1 MIPMN
6 EFIVRNLHPTKQFLE
21 ALSTIPQRS
30 PKEIEE
36 SEAAKEP
43 ISPEQKENALS
54 GAHHLLFLN
63 KDAVI
68 ELLQQR
74 ETKQDSEDLEKP
86 LKEFNRLIEMNVSDW
101 KDIAEMIVGST
112 PIIRA
117 FCTSIQSAEIA
128 QSLITIFEAYHV
140 TIPVLED
147 LIRVECEEARNNPTM
162 LLRGNGT
169 AFKMLKGYVEI
180 ICLSYLQETLG
191 MMVKFVCNNPDGYEI
206 DPARCPPDMTE
217 QEKEQNIQRLLEAFT
232 EFWNQIIHSAANIP
246 IQIRVLC
253 RQLFDQVS
261 IHSPERRYNITGLA
275 KCPR

>member
-21 ALSTIPQRS
+21 ALATVPDLT
-30 PKEIEE
+30 PKQIAER
-36 SEAAKEP
+36 EAAKQP
-43 ISPEQKENALS
+43 ITPEQKEAALT

-63 KDAVI
+63 KDMVI
-68 ELLQQR
+68 DLLQQR
-74 ETKQDSEDLEKP
+74 ETKHDAEDLDKP
-86 LKEFNRLIEMNVSDW
+86 IKDFNHLIEMNVSDW
-101 KDIAEMIVGST
+101 VTIADIIVGST

-147 LIRVECEEARNNPTM
+147 LIQVECDEARNNPTM

-191 MMVKFVCNNPDGYEI
+191 LMVKFVCNNPDGYEI
-206 DPARCPPDMTE
+206 DPARCPPGMTE
-217 QEKEQNIQRLLEAFT
+217 EEMEQNIQRLLEAFT

-253 RQLFDQVS
+253 RLLFEQVS
-261 IHSPERRYNITGLA
+261 IHCPEKRYNITG
-275 KCPR
+275 